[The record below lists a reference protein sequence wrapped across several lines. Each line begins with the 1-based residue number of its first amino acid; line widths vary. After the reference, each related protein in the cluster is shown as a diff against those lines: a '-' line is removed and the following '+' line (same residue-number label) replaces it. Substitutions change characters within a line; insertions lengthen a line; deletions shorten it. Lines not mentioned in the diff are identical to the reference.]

1 MLQIV
6 NRKENVKG
14 KNYCIKSKWTQL
26 RSNFAWKC
34 SLGLLLSDMV
44 NSMNSEARLGL
55 KLTSCVTLSELLALS
70 GLSVLICNVQ

>member
-6 NRKENVKG
+6 NGKENVKG

-26 RSNFAWKC
+26 AWKC

-44 NSMNSEARLGL
+44 NNMNSEARLGL